1 MAFSDPRLMAGH
13 LLIISKRHVEKLS
26 ELNSKERKEIFDTAI
41 YFQEKILKNLAP
53 GCDMRQHYR
62 PFIPPGKFKVN
73 HLHIHLQPRK
83 NKDKLWEKTQ
93 RYEINM
99 FRKLS
104 EKEFKSVL
112 EKLLRK

>member
-1 MAFSDPRLMAGH
+1 VAFSDPRLMEGH
-13 LLIISKRHVEKLS
+13 LLVISKRHVEKPS
-26 ELNSKERKEIFDTAI
+26 ELNSEERKEIFETAI
-41 YFQEKILKNLAP
+41 YFQEKILKNIAP

-62 PFIPPGKFKVN
+62 PFIPQGNFKIN

-83 NKDKLWEKTQ
+83 NRDKLWEKTQ

-104 EKEFKSVL
+104 EKEFKSV
-112 EKLLRK
+112 RKRLAK